1 VSTFAGRLESASA
14 LHAETI
20 LDRRRTRYVIAIVG
34 LVTGLGACVLVG
46 TSDHLVDPLEYG
58 LLLVDVIVGTAAV
71 AVYWLV
77 RRQEAC
83 WLRLEDAAC
92 ELWSL
97 HSVPENEIV
106 ARVRAMIERERSAP
120 NPDLETS

>member
-1 VSTFAGRLESASA
+1 LTNE
-14 LHAETI
+14 E
-20 LDRRRTRYVIAIVG
+20 LDRLRARLAG
-34 LVTGLGACVLVG
+34 
-46 TSDHLVDPLEYG
+46 
-58 LLLVDVIVGTAAV
+58 
-71 AVYWLV
+71 
-77 RRQEAC
+77 RQEAC